1 MCKGSQQFRVWLFSS
16 GLVLP
21 YACRHLD
28 GVGNSSDQG
37 EPWLA
42 SGQDF
47 TDRMERSRAAGE
59 SLLEHVALMSH

>member
-1 MCKGSQQFRVWLFSS
+1 MA
-16 GLVLP
+16 LVLP

-42 SGQDF
+42 SGQDL
-47 TDRMERSRAAGE
+47 TDKMERSRAAGE
-59 SLLEHVALMSH
+59 SLLEHVARMSH